1 VNISIVIPVF
11 NEEGN
16 ISNLSLEISR
26 LFLDSVYE
34 WECIWV
40 DDASSDLSWSEIK
53 KLESPNKGIRLRSNS
68 GQTTA
73 IMAGINH
80 SNFDYI
86 ITLDGDGQNDPSDI
100 LKMIKIME
108 SDLDIDLIQGYRV
121 KRNDNLFTRR
131 IPSQVANSIMRLIT
145 GHHVM
150 DLGCSLRLFKKNLM
164 KNLTLTG
171 EMHRLFTLYLL
182 DNGAKIFQTKVNHR
196 KRLSGK
202 SKYGLGRVLKLFID
216 VVLYKALKIIF
227 INPIY
232 TFGKFALF
240 GYIMGAGLIVAALL
254 LKVLSVKDY
263 IDGTLISTAIIV
275 TATSTLFIGL
285 GLIAEMITRV
295 LTQNS
300 SYHNYIVTDKHA

>member
-1 VNISIVIPVF
+1 MNISIVIPVF

>member
-1 VNISIVIPVF
+1 MNISIVIPVF
-11 NEEGN
+11 NEDGN

-26 LFLDSVYE
+26 LFIDTVYE

-40 DDASSDLSWSEIK
+40 DDASSDSSWSEIK

-80 SNFDYI
+80 SNFDFI

-131 IPSQVANSIMRLIT
+131 IPSRVANSIMRLIT
-145 GHHVM
+145 GHHVL

-240 GYIMGAGLIVAALL
+240 GYILGVGLIVAAFL